1 MKKTINIQ
9 NLLQKLSNAYQF
21 DLRAFALFRIVF
33 GFVMLID
40 LSIRLC
46 DFKAFYTSQGVL
58 PFEYFSQYFS
68 KYYFIPIYQLNDA
81 PWFVGI
87 CFALQII
94 AVFCFVIGY
103 RTKLFQ
109 IILLV
114 FYISLHLRNPYLLQ
128 GGDDLLRVM
137 LLFSLFLPLN
147 AVWAVQTKPV
157 KYNFTIP
164 ALVFMFQ
171 VLMVYWVSSLMKT
184 SPEWHSEGTALYY
197 AFNLDCIQWPLAKY
211 LLQFPAL
218 LQFITPLVFYLEIIV
233 PIMFFIPFKNYV
245 FRLIGIGIF
254 VVFQIGISA
263 TLFVGLF
270 YLINLTALIPLLPN
284 SFFNYFKIKENSI
297 DWSLKPDKFINY
309 FVSFLLVYVLFWNT
323 NYIPQLKYGL
333 AKRFKSFA
341 FATGLNQNWGMFSP
355 SVFKEDGWLIYE
367 AITDQNDTIDLKN
380 NRQKAHY
387 QKPKNIL
394 KTVKND
400 RWRKYT
406 EYLIMQDRTWL
417 REPFHAY
424 ILNQNK
430 DLNLKQLNIIYM
442 IELTPAP
449 GEKATITKVNLS
461 E

>member
-1 MKKTINIQ
+1 LKKIFNIQ
-9 NLLQKLSNAYQF
+9 NLSQKLSNTYQF

-40 LSIRLC
+40 LSIRLS
-46 DFKAFYTSQGVL
+46 DFKAFYTNQGLL
-58 PFEYFSQYFS
+58 PFEYFTQFFS

-81 PWFVGI
+81 PTFVAI

-94 AVFCFVIGY
+94 AVLCFVIGY

-109 IILLV
+109 VILLI
-114 FYISLHLRNPYLLQ
+114 FYISLHMRNPYVLQ
-128 GGDDLLRVM
+128 GGDDLLRAM

-157 KYNFTIP
+157 KYNFIIP

-171 VLMVYWVSSLMKT
+171 VLMVYWVSALMKT

-197 AFNLDCIQWPLAKY
+197 AFNLDCIQWQLAKY

-218 LQFITPLVFYLEIIV
+218 LQFLTPVVYYLEIIV
-233 PIMFFIPFKNYV
+233 PILFFIPFKNNV
-245 FRLIGIGIF
+245 FRLIGIGMI
-254 VVFQIGISA
+254 VVFQIGIAS

-270 YLINLTALIPLLPN
+270 YLINLTALIPLLPS
-284 SFFNYFKIKENSI
+284 SFFNYFKIKENQT
-297 DWSLKPDKFINY
+297 DWSSQPDQFTNY

-323 NYIPQLKYGL
+323 NYIPQFKYGL
-333 AKRFKSFA
+333 AQRFKSFA
-341 FATGLNQNWGMFSP
+341 FSTGLNQNWGMFAP
-355 SVFKEDGWLIYE
+355 NVFKEDGWLIYE
-367 AITDQNDTIDLKN
+367 AITNQNDTIDLKN
-380 NRQKAHY
+380 NRQKANY
-387 QKPKNIL
+387 EKPENIL
-394 KTVKND
+394 KSVKND

-417 REPFHAY
+417 REPFHNY

-442 IELTPAP
+442 IELTPPP
-449 GEKATITKVNLS
+449 GGKATISKLNLNN
-461 E
+461 